1 MKISKKLSA
10 IILSIIIIGG
20 GLIYGL
26 TPDESIES
34 KDKLANVSTT
44 TTTDSLNKDLAKNIS
59 IEQFRNLSSTIKL
72 DNSKFQS
79 LLKNSVDKNS
89 ALLEGSYKIERS
101 HINAKLPI
109 KLLGVFDTIVN
120 SNISVAGEGN
130 SLTLTLEDAK
140 MGKLP
145 IPGFILEKYLKEAL
159 TGTSAEVKGNV
170 ITINSLPL
178 KIAGAY
184 ISIDNEIVTKVS
196 LDFKQVATLNR

>member
-1 MKISKKLSA
+1 MRISKKLSA
-10 IILSIIIIGG
+10 IVLSIVIIGG
-20 GLIYGL
+20 GLVYGL

-34 KDKLANVSTT
+34 KDKLANASTAMT
-44 TTTDSLNKDLAKNIS
+44 VDSSNKDLAKNIS

-109 KLLGVFDTIVN
+109 KVLGVFDTIVY

-145 IPGFILEKYLKEAL
+145 IPSFILEKYLKEAL
-159 TGTSAEVKGNV
+159 TGTSAEVKDNV

>member
-1 MKISKKLSA
+1 MRISKKLSA

-44 TTTDSLNKDLAKNIS
+44 TTIDSLNKDLAKNIS

-196 LDFKQVATLNR
+196 PAFKQVATLNR

>member
-1 MKISKKLSA
+1 MRISKKLSA

-34 KDKLANVSTT
+34 KDKFANVSTT
-44 TTTDSLNKDLAKNIS
+44 TTIDSLNKDLAKNIS

-109 KLLGVFDTIVN
+109 KLLGVFDTIVY

-130 SLTLTLEDAK
+130 SITLTLEDAK

-159 TGTSAEVKGNV
+159 MGTSAEVKGNV

-178 KIAGAY
+178 KISSVY

>member
-10 IILSIIIIGG
+10 IVLSIVIIGG
-20 GLIYGL
+20 GLVYGL

-34 KDKLANVSTT
+34 KDKLANASTT
-44 TTTDSLNKDLAKNIS
+44 TTIDSFNKDLAKNVS

-101 HINAKLPI
+101 PINAKLPI
-109 KLLGVFDTIVN
+109 KVLGVFDTIVY

-145 IPGFILEKYLKEAL
+145 IPSFILEKYLKEAL

>member
-10 IILSIIIIGG
+10 IVLSIVIIGG
-20 GLIYGL
+20 GLVYGL

-34 KDKLANVSTT
+34 KDKLANASTAMT
-44 TTTDSLNKDLAKNIS
+44 VDSLNKDLAKNIS

-72 DNSKFQS
+72 DNSKFKS
-79 LLKNSVDKNS
+79 LMKNTVDK
-89 ALLEGSYKIERS
+89 
-101 HINAKLPI
+101 KLPI
-109 KLLGVFDTIVN
+109 KLLGVFNTIVYL
-120 SNISVAGEGN
+120 NISVAGEGN

-145 IPGFILEKYLKEAL
+145 IPSFILEKYLKEAL

>member
-1 MKISKKLSA
+1 MRISKKLSA

-44 TTTDSLNKDLAKNIS
+44 TTIDSLNKDLAKNIS

-79 LLKNSVDKNS
+79 LLKNSVDKNF

-109 KLLGVFDTIVN
+109 KLLGVFDTMVY

-130 SLTLTLEDAK
+130 NITLTLEDAK

-159 TGTSAEVKGNV
+159 MGTSAEVKGNV

-178 KIAGAY
+178 KISGVY

-196 LDFKQVATLNR
+196 LDFKKAATLNR

>member
-10 IILSIIIIGG
+10 IVLSIVIIGG
-20 GLIYGL
+20 GLVYGL

-34 KDKLANVSTT
+34 KDKLTNASNTMTV
-44 TTTDSLNKDLAKNIS
+44 DSLNKDLAKNVS

-89 ALLEGSYKIERS
+89 ALLEGSYKIERN

-109 KLLGVFDTIVN
+109 KVLGVFDTIVY

-145 IPGFILEKYLKEAL
+145 IPSFILEKYLKEAL
-159 TGTSAEVKGNV
+159 TGISAEVKGNV

>member
-1 MKISKKLSA
+1 MRISKKLSA
-10 IILSIIIIGG
+10 IVLSIVIIGG
-20 GLIYGL
+20 GLVYGL

-34 KDKLANVSTT
+34 KDKLANASTT
-44 TTTDSLNKDLAKNIS
+44 TTVDSFNKDLAKNIS

-72 DNSKFQS
+72 DNIKFQS

-109 KLLGVFDTIVN
+109 KLLGVFDTIVY

-145 IPGFILEKYLKEAL
+145 IPSFILEKYLKEAL

>member
-1 MKISKKLSA
+1 MRISKKLSA
-10 IILSIIIIGG
+10 IVLSIVIIGG
-20 GLIYGL
+20 GLVYGL

-34 KDKLANVSTT
+34 KDKLANVSTAMT
-44 TTTDSLNKDLAKNIS
+44 LDSLNKDLAKNIS

-140 MGKLP
+140 IGKLP
-145 IPGFILEKYLKEAL
+145 IPSFILEKYLKEAL

>member
-1 MKISKKLSA
+1 MRISKKLSV
-10 IILSIIIIGG
+10 IVLSIVIIGG
-20 GLIYGL
+20 GLVYGL

-34 KDKLANVSTT
+34 KDKLANASTT
-44 TTTDSLNKDLAKNIS
+44 TTVDSFNKDLAKNIS

-109 KLLGVFDTIVN
+109 KLLGVFDTIVY

-145 IPGFILEKYLKEAL
+145 IPSFILEKYLKEAL

>member
-1 MKISKKLSA
+1 MRISKKLSA
-10 IILSIIIIGG
+10 IVLSIVIIGG
-20 GLIYGL
+20 GLAYGL

-34 KDKLANVSTT
+34 KDKLANASTAMT
-44 TTTDSLNKDLAKNIS
+44 LDSLNKDLAKNIS

-109 KLLGVFDTIVN
+109 KLLGVFDTIVY

-140 MGKLP
+140 IGKLP
-145 IPGFILEKYLKEAL
+145 IPSFILEKYLKEAL

>member
-10 IILSIIIIGG
+10 IILSIVIIGG

-44 TTTDSLNKDLAKNIS
+44 TTVDSLNKDLAKNVS

-109 KLLGVFDTIVN
+109 KLLGVFDTIVY

>member
-1 MKISKKLSA
+1 MRISKKLSA
-10 IILSIIIIGG
+10 IVLSIVIIGG
-20 GLIYGL
+20 GLVYGL

-34 KDKLANVSTT
+34 KDKLANASTAMT
-44 TTTDSLNKDLAKNIS
+44 VDSLNKDLAKNVS

-109 KLLGVFDTIVN
+109 KVLGVFDTIVY

-145 IPGFILEKYLKEAL
+145 IPSFILEKYLKEAL

>member
-10 IILSIIIIGG
+10 IILSIVIIGG

-44 TTTDSLNKDLAKNIS
+44 TTVDSLNKDLAKNIS

-89 ALLEGSYKIERS
+89 TLLEGSYKIERS

-109 KLLGVFDTIVN
+109 KLLGVMDTIVY

-130 SLTLTLEDAK
+130 NLILTLEDAK

-145 IPGFILEKYLKEAL
+145 VPGFILEKYLKEAL
-159 TGTSAEVKGNV
+159 TGTSAEVKSNV

-178 KIAGAY
+178 KISGAY

-196 LDFKQVATLNR
+196 LDFKQAATLNR

>member
-1 MKISKKLSA
+1 MRISKKLSA
-10 IILSIIIIGG
+10 IVLSIVIIGG
-20 GLIYGL
+20 GLVYGL

-34 KDKLANVSTT
+34 KDKLANVSTAMT
-44 TTTDSLNKDLAKNIS
+44 VDSLNKDLAKNIS

-109 KLLGVFDTIVN
+109 KLLGVFDTIVY

-145 IPGFILEKYLKEAL
+145 IPSFILEKYLKEAL
-159 TGTSAEVKGNV
+159 TGTSAEVKDNV

>member
-10 IILSIIIIGG
+10 IVLSIVIIGG
-20 GLIYGL
+20 GLVYGL

-34 KDKLANVSTT
+34 KDKLANASTAMT
-44 TTTDSLNKDLAKNIS
+44 VDSLNKDLAKNVS

-109 KLLGVFDTIVN
+109 KLLGVFDTIVY

-145 IPGFILEKYLKEAL
+145 IPDFILEKYLKEAL

>member
-10 IILSIIIIGG
+10 IILSIVIIGG

-44 TTTDSLNKDLAKNIS
+44 TTVDSLNKDLAKNIS

-72 DNSKFQS
+72 DNSKFQY

-89 ALLEGSYKIERS
+89 TLLEGSYKIERS

-109 KLLGVFDTIVN
+109 KLLGVFDTIVY

-184 ISIDNEIVTKVS
+184 ISIDNEILTKVS

>member
-1 MKISKKLSA
+1 MRISKKLSA
-10 IILSIIIIGG
+10 IVLSIVIIGG
-20 GLIYGL
+20 GLVYGL

-34 KDKLANVSTT
+34 KDKLANASTAMT
-44 TTTDSLNKDLAKNIS
+44 VDSLNKDLAKNVS

-101 HINAKLPI
+101 HISTKLPI
-109 KLLGVFDTIVN
+109 KLLGVFDTIVY

-145 IPGFILEKYLKEAL
+145 IPSFILEKYLKEAL
-159 TGTSAEVKGNV
+159 TGTSAEVNGNV

>member
-1 MKISKKLSA
+1 MRISKKLSA

-26 TPDESIES
+26 TPDESLES

-44 TTTDSLNKDLAKNIS
+44 TTIDSLNKDLAKNIS

-109 KLLGVFDTIVN
+109 KLLGVFDTIVY

-130 SLTLTLEDAK
+130 SITLTLEDAK

-159 TGTSAEVKGNV
+159 MGTSAEVKGNV

-178 KIAGAY
+178 KISGVY
-184 ISIDNEIVTKVS
+184 ISIDNEIVTKVL

>member
-10 IILSIIIIGG
+10 IILSIVIIGG

-44 TTTDSLNKDLAKNIS
+44 TTVDSLNKDLAKNIS

-72 DNSKFQS
+72 DNSKFQY

-89 ALLEGSYKIERS
+89 TLLEGSYKIERS

-109 KLLGVFDTIVN
+109 KLLGVMDTIVY

-130 SLTLTLEDAK
+130 NLTLTLEDAK

-145 IPGFILEKYLKEAL
+145 VPGFILEKYLKEAL

-178 KIAGAY
+178 KISGAY

-196 LDFKQVATLNR
+196 LDFKQAATLNR

>member
-10 IILSIIIIGG
+10 IILLIVIIGG
-20 GLIYGL
+20 GLVYGL

-34 KDKLANVSTT
+34 KDKLANASIATT
-44 TTTDSLNKDLAKNIS
+44 VDSFNKDLAKNVS

-130 SLTLTLEDAK
+130 SLTLTLEDSK

-196 LDFKQVATLNR
+196 LDFKQVSTLNR

>member
-44 TTTDSLNKDLAKNIS
+44 TTIDSLNKDLAKNIS

-109 KLLGVFDTIVN
+109 KLLGVFDTIVY

-130 SLTLTLEDAK
+130 NITLTLEDAK

-159 TGTSAEVKGNV
+159 MGTSAEVKGNV

-178 KIAGAY
+178 KISGVY

-196 LDFKQVATLNR
+196 LDFKKAATLNR

>member
-10 IILSIIIIGG
+10 IVLSIVIIGG
-20 GLIYGL
+20 GLVYGL

-44 TTTDSLNKDLAKNIS
+44 MTVDSLNKDLAKNIS

-109 KLLGVFDTIVN
+109 KVLGVFDTIVY

-140 MGKLP
+140 IGKLP
-145 IPGFILEKYLKEAL
+145 IPSFILEKYLKEAL

>member
-1 MKISKKLSA
+1 MRISKKLSA

-44 TTTDSLNKDLAKNIS
+44 TTIDSLNKDLAKNIS

>member
-1 MKISKKLSA
+1 MRISKKLSA
-10 IILSIIIIGG
+10 IVLSIVIIGG
-20 GLIYGL
+20 GLVYGL

-34 KDKLANVSTT
+34 KDKLANASTT
-44 TTTDSLNKDLAKNIS
+44 TTIDSFNKDLAKNVS

-101 HINAKLPI
+101 HISAKLPI
-109 KLLGVFDTIVN
+109 KLLGVFDTIVY

-145 IPGFILEKYLKEAL
+145 IPSFILEKYLKEAL

>member
-1 MKISKKLSA
+1 MRISKKLSA
-10 IILSIIIIGG
+10 IVLSIVIIGG
-20 GLIYGL
+20 GLVYGL

-34 KDKLANVSTT
+34 KDKLANASTT
-44 TTTDSLNKDLAKNIS
+44 TTVDSFNKDLAKNIS

-72 DNSKFQS
+72 DNIKFQS

-109 KLLGVFDTIVN
+109 KLLGVFDTIVY

-145 IPGFILEKYLKEAL
+145 IPSFILEKYLKEAL
-159 TGTSAEVKGNV
+159 TGISAEVKGNV

>member
-1 MKISKKLSA
+1 LKISKKLSA
-10 IILSIIIIGG
+10 IVLSIVIIGG
-20 GLIYGL
+20 GLVYGL

-44 TTTDSLNKDLAKNIS
+44 MTVDSLNKDLAKNVS
-59 IEQFRNLSSTIKL
+59 IEQFRNLSFTIKL

-109 KLLGVFDTIVN
+109 KVLGGFDTIVY

-145 IPGFILEKYLKEAL
+145 IPSFILEKYLKEAL

>member
-1 MKISKKLSA
+1 MRISKKLSA
-10 IILSIIIIGG
+10 IVLSIVIIGG
-20 GLIYGL
+20 GLAYGL

-34 KDKLANVSTT
+34 KDKLANASTAMT
-44 TTTDSLNKDLAKNIS
+44 LDSLNKDLAKNIS

-109 KLLGVFDTIVN
+109 KLLGVFDTIVY

-159 TGTSAEVKGNV
+159 MGTSAEVKGNV

-178 KIAGAY
+178 KISGVY

-196 LDFKQVATLNR
+196 LDFKKAATLNR

>member
-1 MKISKKLSA
+1 LKISKKLSA
-10 IILSIIIIGG
+10 IILSIVIIGG

-44 TTTDSLNKDLAKNIS
+44 TTVDSLNKDLAKNIS

-89 ALLEGSYKIERS
+89 TLLEGSYKIERS

-109 KLLGVFDTIVN
+109 KLLGVMDTIVY

-130 SLTLTLEDAK
+130 NLTLTLEDAK

-145 IPGFILEKYLKEAL
+145 VPGFILEKYLKEAL

-178 KIAGAY
+178 KISGAY

-196 LDFKQVATLNR
+196 LDFKQAATLNR

>member
-10 IILSIIIIGG
+10 IVLSIVIIGG
-20 GLIYGL
+20 GLVYGL

-34 KDKLANVSTT
+34 KDKLANASTAMT
-44 TTTDSLNKDLAKNIS
+44 VDSLNKDLAKNVS

-101 HINAKLPI
+101 QISAKLPI
-109 KLLGVFDTIVN
+109 KLLGVFDTIVY

-145 IPGFILEKYLKEAL
+145 IPSFILEKYLKEAL

>member
-1 MKISKKLSA
+1 MRISKKLSA
-10 IILSIIIIGG
+10 IILSIVIIGG

-34 KDKLANVSTT
+34 KDKLANAGTT
-44 TTTDSLNKDLAKNIS
+44 TTVESLNKDLAKNVS

-109 KLLGVFDTIVN
+109 KLLGVFDTIVYL
-120 SNISVAGEGN
+120 NISVAGEGN

-140 MGKLP
+140 LGKLP

-196 LDFKQVATLNR
+196 LDFKQAATLNR

>member
-10 IILSIIIIGG
+10 IILSIVIIGG

-44 TTTDSLNKDLAKNIS
+44 TTVDSLNKDLAKNIS

-89 ALLEGSYKIERS
+89 TLLEGSYKIERS

-109 KLLGVFDTIVN
+109 KLLGVMDTIVY

>member
-1 MKISKKLSA
+1 MRISKKLSA
-10 IILSIIIIGG
+10 IVLSIVIIGG
-20 GLIYGL
+20 GLVYGL
-26 TPDESIES
+26 TPDESMES
-34 KDKLANVSTT
+34 KDKLANASTAMT
-44 TTTDSLNKDLAKNIS
+44 VDSLNKDLSKNIS

-79 LLKNSVDKNS
+79 LLKNSVDKNP

-109 KLLGVFDTIVN
+109 KVLGVFDTIVY

-145 IPGFILEKYLKEAL
+145 IPSFILEKYLKEAL

>member
-1 MKISKKLSA
+1 MRISKKLSA

-44 TTTDSLNKDLAKNIS
+44 TTIDSLNKDLAKNIS

-109 KLLGVFDTIVN
+109 KLLGVFDTIVY

-130 SLTLTLEDAK
+130 SITLTLEDAK

-145 IPGFILEKYLKEAL
+145 IPSFILEKYLKEAL

>member
-1 MKISKKLSA
+1 MRISKKLSA
-10 IILSIIIIGG
+10 IALSIVIIGG
-20 GLIYGL
+20 GLAYGL

-34 KDKLANVSTT
+34 KDKLANASTAMT
-44 TTTDSLNKDLAKNIS
+44 LDSLNKDLAKNIS

-120 SNISVAGEGN
+120 SNISVAGEDN

-140 MGKLP
+140 IGKLP
-145 IPGFILEKYLKEAL
+145 IPSFILEKYLKEAL

>member
-1 MKISKKLSA
+1 MRISKKLSA
-10 IILSIIIIGG
+10 IVLSIVIIGG
-20 GLIYGL
+20 GLVYGL

-34 KDKLANVSTT
+34 KDKLANASTAMT
-44 TTTDSLNKDLAKNIS
+44 VDSLNKDLAKNVS

-109 KLLGVFDTIVN
+109 KLLGVFDTIVY

-145 IPGFILEKYLKEAL
+145 IPSFILEKYLKEAL

>member
-10 IILSIIIIGG
+10 IILSIVIIGG

-34 KDKLANVSTT
+34 KDKLANASTAMT
-44 TTTDSLNKDLAKNIS
+44 VDSLNKDLSKNIS

-109 KLLGVFDTIVN
+109 KLLGVFDTIVY

-159 TGTSAEVKGNV
+159 RGTSAEVKGNV

>member
-10 IILSIIIIGG
+10 IVLSIVIIGG
-20 GLIYGL
+20 GLVYGL

-34 KDKLANVSTT
+34 KDKLANASTT
-44 TTTDSLNKDLAKNIS
+44 TTIDSFNKDLAKNVS

-109 KLLGVFDTIVN
+109 KVLGVFDTIVY

-145 IPGFILEKYLKEAL
+145 IPSFILEKYLKEAL